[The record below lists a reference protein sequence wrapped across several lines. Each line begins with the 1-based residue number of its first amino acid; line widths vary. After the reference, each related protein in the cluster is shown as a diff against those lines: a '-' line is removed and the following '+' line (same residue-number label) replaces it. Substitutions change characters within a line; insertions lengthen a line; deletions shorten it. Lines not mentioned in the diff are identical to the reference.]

1 MSPPFSRQV
10 MAAETMET
18 RYCDN
23 DDERRALK
31 AALVEEIRKHRAA
44 GKKVDVLMAELHK
57 MDDPWQ
63 GLGLGGND
71 QVGRPQRDAGGKAD
85 IVTQRDLDK

>member
-1 MSPPFSRQV
+1 

-31 AALVEEIRKHRAA
+31 AALVDEIRKHRAA
-44 GKKVDVLMAELHK
+44 GKKVDVLMAELRK
-57 MDDPWQ
+57 LDDPWH

-71 QVGRPQRDAGGKAD
+71 QVGRSQREAGGRAEV
-85 IVTQRDLDK
+85 ITQRQLANE

>member
-1 MSPPFSRQV
+1 

-44 GKKVDVLMAELHK
+44 GRKVDVLMAELRK
-57 MDDPWQ
+57 LDDPWQ
-63 GLGLGGND
+63 GMERRADERLG
-71 QVGRPQRDAGGKAD
+71 RSQRHAGGRAEV
-85 IVTQRDLDK
+85 ITQRQLANE

>member
-1 MSPPFSRQV
+1 

-18 RYCDN
+18 QYCDN
-23 DDERRALK
+23 DEERRMLK

-44 GKKVDVLMAELHK
+44 GKKVDVLMAELRK
-57 MDDPWQ
+57 LDDPWQ

-71 QVGRPQRDAGGKAD
+71 QVGRAQRDAGGKAEV
-85 IVTQRDLDK
+85 ITQRQLANQ